1 MRFSFSSRVAIFK
14 RSCVFYSR
22 KMRVM
27 SSLAPTSVT
36 VVASISKMTQYLVWV
51 KRSLGWSFTRWLI
64 SFQLFAFSSQ
74 NPNLSRCLI
83 SFKYTLRTVSLF
95 SWSFEWNARDTK
107 WPHAWRKKRFF
118 LLGLLPSFGAS
129 HRFEARA
136 CVRKK
141 RDCSPSNF
149 IRTLFYELLWGGF
162 FFL

>member
-27 SSLAPTSVT
+27 SSLAPTIVT
-36 VVASISKMTQYLVWV
+36 LVASISKMTQYVVWV

-74 NPNLSRCLI
+74 NPNLPRCLI

-95 SWSFEWNARDTK
+95 FLVLRVKRARHEMTTRMTGEALFSSWA
-107 WPHAWRKKRFF
+107 AALIWRVSSLRRSRVRA
-118 LLGLLPSFGAS
+118 LPSLI
-129 HRFEARA
+129 R
-136 CVRKK
+136 RK
-141 RDCSPSNF
+141 RE
-149 IRTLFYELLWGGF
+149 TGF
-162 FFL
+162 SIDF